1 MYSFMQLE
9 PYQGME
15 QKHFPETQDPC
26 GERSSPPQD
35 MFLQE
40 GSGGVM
46 HRTFCGD
53 NSINGGQFSLQGVV
67 YA

>member
-1 MYSFMQLE
+1 MHEE

-15 QKHFPETQDPC
+15 QKQLPETHEPWGD
-26 GERSSPPQD
+26 RSVPPQD
-35 MFLQE
+35 MFLQD

-46 HRTFCGD
+46 HNTFCGD
-53 NSINGGQFSLQGVV
+53 NSINGGQFPLQGVV